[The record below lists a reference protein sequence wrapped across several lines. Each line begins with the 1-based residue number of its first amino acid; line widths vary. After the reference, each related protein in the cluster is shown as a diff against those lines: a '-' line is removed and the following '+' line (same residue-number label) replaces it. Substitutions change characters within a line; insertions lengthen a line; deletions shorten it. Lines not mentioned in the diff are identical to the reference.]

1 MRPRPGR
8 RSVTPL
14 RSDHSKGGLSESS
27 CDRTLVAMTLIR
39 TPFGFRSTA
48 AEVAAG
54 IDLSGKRAIVTG
66 ASSGIGIETARAL
79 AGAGAQVTLAVRNTQ
94 AGSTTA
100 ADIAATTG
108 RDDVAVAALEVTDP
122 ASVAAFASAWDSP
135 LDILVNNAGVMMTP
149 EQRTPQGWELQFAT
163 NHLGH
168 FALARALHDAL
179 AAAGSARIVVVSS
192 AGHLY
197 SPVVFDDLHFRF
209 RPYDPLLAYAQSK
222 TAAIL
227 FAVGATARWADDGIT
242 ANALNPGAIATNLQ
256 RHVGGKLV
264 TPPERQ
270 KTPAQGAATSVLVA
284 TSPDLEGIG
293 GRYFDD
299 CTEAPTVDHRN
310 PGATGVASYAGRPGQ
325 RGPA

>member
-1 MRPRPGR
+1 
-8 RSVTPL
+8 
-14 RSDHSKGGLSESS
+14 
-27 CDRTLVAMTLIR
+27 MTLIT

-48 AEVAAG
+48 AEVVAG
-54 IDLSGKRAIVTG
+54 IDLTGKRAIVTG

-79 AGAGAQVTLAVRNTQ
+79 AGAGAQVTLAVRNTA
-94 AGSTTA
+94 AGATTA

-108 RDDVAVAALEVTDP
+108 RGDVAVAALELTDP
-122 ASVAAFASAWDSP
+122 ASVAAFAALWNGP
-135 LDILVNNAGVMMTP
+135 LDILINNAGVMRSP
-149 EQRTPQGWELQFAT
+149 EQHTPQGWELQFAT

-168 FALARALHDAL
+168 YALAEALHRAL

-192 AGHLY
+192 TAHLY

-222 TAAIL
+222 TAEIL
-227 FAVGATARWADDGIT
+227 FAVGATARWAADGIT

-270 KTPAQGAATSVLVA
+270 KTPEQGAATSMLLA
-284 TSPDLEGIG
+284 TSPELDGIG
-293 GRYFDD
+293 GHYFED
-299 CTEAPTVDHRN
+299 CNEAPTVDHRDAN
-310 PGATGVASYAGRPGQ
+310 ATAVAAYALD
-325 RGPA
+325 PANAHRLWDVSEALLKRA

>member
-1 MRPRPGR
+1 MP
-8 RSVTPL
+8 VI
-14 RSDHSKGGLSESS
+14 K
-27 CDRTLVAMTLIR
+27 

-48 AEVAAG
+48 AEVVAG

-79 AGAGAQVTLAVRNTQ
+79 ASAGAQVTLAVRNTD
-94 AGSTTA
+94 AGGVAA

-108 RDDVAVAALEVTDP
+108 RDDVAVQALEVTDP
-122 ASVAAFASAWDSP
+122 ASVAAFAATWDGP
-135 LDILVNNAGVMMTP
+135 VDILVNNAGVMMTP

-168 FALARALHDAL
+168 FALARALHGAL
-179 AAAGSARIVVVSS
+179 AAAGAARIVVVSS
-192 AGHLY
+192 TGHLY

-227 FAVGATARWADDGIT
+227 FAVGATARWAADGIT

-270 KTPAQGAATSVLVA
+270 KTPEQGAATSVLLA
-284 TSPDLEGIG
+284 TWPDLEGIG
-293 GRYFDD
+293 GRYFND
-299 CTEAPTVDHRN
+299 CNEAPTVDHRDAD
-310 PGATGVASYAGRPGQ
+310 ATGVATYALD
-325 RGPA
+325 PANADRLWDVSEALLRRA

>member
-1 MRPRPGR
+1 
-8 RSVTPL
+8 
-14 RSDHSKGGLSESS
+14 
-27 CDRTLVAMTLIR
+27 MTLIT

-48 AEVAAG
+48 AEVVAD
-54 IDLSGKRAIVTG
+54 IDLNGTRAVVTG

-79 AGAGAQVTLAVRNTQ
+79 AGAGAQVTLAVRNTD
-94 AGSTTA
+94 AGAATA

-108 RDDVAVAALEVTDP
+108 RADVAVASLEVTDL
-122 ASVAAFASAWDSP
+122 ASVAAFASTWEGA

-149 EQRTPQGWELQFAT
+149 EQRTPQGWELQLAT

-168 FALARALHDAL
+168 FALAQGLHGAL

-192 AGHLY
+192 TGHLY

-227 FAVGATARWADDGIT
+227 FAVGATERWAADGIT

-256 RHVGGKLV
+256 RHVGGNLV

-270 KTPAQGAATSVLVA
+270 KTPEQGAATSVLVA
-284 TSPDLEGIG
+284 TSPELEGIG

-299 CTEAPTVDHRN
+299 CNEAPTVDHRDAS
-310 PGATGVASYAGRPGQ
+310 GSGVAAYALDPGNADRLWEVSEALVDRAARAQ
-325 RGPA
+325 E

>member
-1 MRPRPGR
+1 M
-8 RSVTPL
+8 PL
-14 RSDHSKGGLSESS
+14 MK
-27 CDRTLVAMTLIR
+27 

-48 AEVAAG
+48 AEVVAG

-79 AGAGAQVTLAVRNTQ
+79 ASAGAQVTLAVRNPDA
-94 AGSTTA
+94 AGVAA

-108 RDDVAVAALEVTDP
+108 RDDVAVQALEVTDP
-122 ASVAAFASAWDSP
+122 ASVAAFAATWDGP
-135 LDILVNNAGVMMTP
+135 VDILVNNAGVMMTP

-168 FALARALHDAL
+168 FALARALHGEL
-179 AAAGSARIVVVSS
+179 AAAGAARIVVVSS
-192 AGHLY
+192 TGHLY

-227 FAVGATARWADDGIT
+227 FAVGATARWAADGIT

-270 KTPAQGAATSVLVA
+270 KTPEQGAATSVLLA
-284 TSPDLEGIG
+284 TWPDLEGIG
-293 GRYFDD
+293 GRYFND
-299 CTEAPTVDHRN
+299 CNEAPTVEHRDAD
-310 PGATGVASYAGRPGQ
+310 ATGVATYALD
-325 RGPA
+325 PANADRLWDVSEELLRQA